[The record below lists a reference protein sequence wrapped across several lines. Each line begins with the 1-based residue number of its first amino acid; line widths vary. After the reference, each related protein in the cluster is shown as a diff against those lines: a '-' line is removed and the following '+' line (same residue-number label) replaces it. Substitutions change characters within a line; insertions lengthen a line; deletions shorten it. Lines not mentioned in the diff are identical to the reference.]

1 MLSTVAFHRWTRD
14 CIGIHLGLHTVQ
26 SLLTELEQNCPPP
39 PPHPPALGASVITE
53 IGARRV
59 LSLQR
64 TTSYTFFSTNEQR
77 RIRHHITCSSSNLVY
92 MIQCNKC
99 NVQYIGNTKRHT
111 IDRFGENRR
120 AMEKAI
126 TQQHIDQPTAVSDHF
141 IFLAHSMGNI
151 ELVILELITS
161 NRHAIRKAREAF
173 MPQGTLLPSIAR
185 KAVPRVAP

>member
-1 MLSTVAFHRWTRD
+1 
-14 CIGIHLGLHTVQ
+14 
-26 SLLTELEQNCPPP
+26 
-39 PPHPPALGASVITE
+39 
-53 IGARRV
+53 
-59 LSLQR
+59 
-64 TTSYTFFSTNEQR
+64 
-77 RIRHHITCSSSNLVY
+77 

-99 NVQYIGNTKRHT
+99 NVQYIGNTKRHP

-126 TQQHIDQPTAVSDHF
+126 TQQHIDQQTAVSDHF

-161 NRHAIRKAREAF
+161 NRHAIRKARQAF